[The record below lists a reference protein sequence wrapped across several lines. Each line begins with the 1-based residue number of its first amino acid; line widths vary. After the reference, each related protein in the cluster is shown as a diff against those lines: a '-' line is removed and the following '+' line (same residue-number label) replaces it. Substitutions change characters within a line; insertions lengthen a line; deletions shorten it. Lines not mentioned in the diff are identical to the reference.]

1 MAKKEKHAEVNV
13 TPTSVKTNNMFNYVF
28 KHYLFNKRCLK
39 IKKKKKKFK
48 KNKRF
53 QFQFKYKLFK

>member
-28 KHYLFNKRCLK
+28 KHYICISN
-39 IKKKKKKFK
+39 
-48 KNKRF
+48 F
-53 QFQFKYKLFK
+53 QN

>member
-39 IKKKKKKFK
+39 IKKEEEFK
-48 KNKRF
+48 KRKRYR
-53 QFQFKYKLFK
+53 FQFKYKLFK